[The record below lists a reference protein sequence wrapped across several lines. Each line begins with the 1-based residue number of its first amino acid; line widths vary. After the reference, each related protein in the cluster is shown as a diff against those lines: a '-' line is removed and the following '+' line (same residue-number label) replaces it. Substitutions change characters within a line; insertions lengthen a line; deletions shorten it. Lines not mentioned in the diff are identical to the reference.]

1 MADNE
6 KSYASPMV
14 DILNLA
20 LPYFGLIFIG
30 FACGKAKGLPEQ
42 GLAWM
47 NFFLLYVSL
56 PALLFGIMSKTP
68 FAELNNPPFLI
79 ATTIGTMSAFVLALL
94 AGRIIGRLSLR
105 EATLAGLSG
114 AYGNIG
120 YMGPGLALAVL
131 GSKAAAPTAL
141 IFCCDS
147 IFLFTVVPLLIA
159 LTDSKHQSLLHTLGV
174 VARQIAFNPLIM
186 SACAGALAAA
196 LHIHPPAAIDNT
208 LLFLQNAAA
217 PMALFV
223 LGVTV
228 ALRPLGSVPWEVP
241 AVIAV
246 KLLIHPLVVFGLML
260 LLGPFAPPWAATAVL
275 MASLPPALNVFVIA
289 RQNDSWIEPAS
300 VAVLIGTFASVIT
313 LTSVMWFIQTG
324 RLVLP

>member
-1 MADNE
+1 
-6 KSYASPMV
+6 MV

-30 FACGKAKGLPEQ
+30 FACGKAQGLPEQ

-79 ATTIGTMSAFVLALL
+79 ATTLGTASVFVLALVV
-94 AGRIIGRLSLR
+94 GRVVGRLSFR
-105 EATLAGLSG
+105 EATLAGLAGSF
-114 AYGNIG
+114 GNIG

-131 GSKAAAPTAL
+131 GAKAAAPTAL
-141 IFCCDS
+141 IFCCDA
-147 IFLFTVVPLLIA
+147 IFLFTIVPLLIA
-159 LTDSKHQSLLHTLGV
+159 LTDGKPRHWLHTIGLAV
-174 VARQIAFNPLIM
+174 QQIVFNPLIM

-196 LHIHPPAAIDNT
+196 LHFHPPVAFDNT

-217 PMALFV
+217 PTALFV

-228 ALRPLGSVPWEVP
+228 ALRPFGRVPWEVP

-246 KLLIHPLVVFGLML
+246 KLLIHPLIVCGLML
-260 LLGPFAPPWAATAVL
+260 LMGPFPQPWAATAIL

-289 RQNDSWIEPAS
+289 RQHDTWVEPAS

-313 LTSVMWFIQTG
+313 LTGVMWFIQTG
-324 RLVLP
+324 RLVFP

>member
-1 MADNE
+1 
-6 KSYASPMV
+6 MV
-14 DILNLA
+14 DILNPA

-56 PALLFGIMSKTP
+56 PALLFGITSKTP
-68 FAELNNPPFLI
+68 FEELNNPPFLI
-79 ATTIGTMSAFVLALL
+79 ATTLGTASAFALALM
-94 AGRIIGRLSLR
+94 AGRLVGRLSFR
-105 EATLAGLSG
+105 ESTLAGLSG
-114 AYGNIG
+114 GYGNIG

-147 IFLFTVVPLLIA
+147 IFLFSIVPLLIA
-159 LTDSKHQSLLHTLGV
+159 LSDGESRHWLHTIGLV
-174 VARQIAFNPLIM
+174 VRQIVLNPLIM

-196 LHIHPPAAIDNT
+196 LHIHPPVAIDNT
-208 LLFLQNAAA
+208 LRFLENAAA

-228 ALRPLGSVPWEVP
+228 ALRPFGRVPWEVP
-241 AVIAV
+241 AVIAI
-246 KLLIHPLVVFGLML
+246 KLLVHPLMVFGLML
-260 LLGPFAPPWAATAVL
+260 LLGPFPQPWAATAIL

-289 RQNDSWIEPAS
+289 RQNDTWVEPAS

-313 LTSVMWFIQTG
+313 LTIVMWLMQTG
-324 RLVLP
+324 RLVFP

>member
-1 MADNE
+1 
-6 KSYASPMV
+6 MV

-68 FAELNNPPFLI
+68 FEELNNPPFLI
-79 ATTIGTMSAFVLALL
+79 ATTLGTASAFALALM
-94 AGRIIGRLSLR
+94 AGRSVGRLSFR
-105 EATLAGLSG
+105 ESTLAGLCG
-114 AYGNIG
+114 GYGNIG

-147 IFLFTVVPLLIA
+147 IFLFSIVPLLIA
-159 LTDSKHQSLLHTLGV
+159 LSDGESRHWLHTIGLV
-174 VARQIAFNPLIM
+174 VRQIVLNPLIM

-196 LHIHPPAAIDNT
+196 LHIHPPVAIDNT
-208 LLFLQNAAA
+208 LRFLENAAA

-228 ALRPLGSVPWEVP
+228 ALRPFGRVPWEVP
-241 AVIAV
+241 AVIAI
-246 KLLIHPLVVFGLML
+246 KLLVHPLVVFGLML
-260 LLGPFAPPWAATAVL
+260 LLGPFPQPWAATAVL
-275 MASLPPALNVFVIA
+275 MASLPQALNVFVIA
-289 RQNDSWIEPAS
+289 RQNDTWIEPAS

-313 LTSVMWFIQTG
+313 LTSVMWLLQTG
-324 RLVLP
+324 RLVFP

>member
-1 MADNE
+1 MLA
-6 KSYASPMV
+6 
-14 DILNLA
+14 ILNLA
-20 LPYFGLIFIG
+20 LPYFGLIFVG
-30 FACGKAKGLPEQ
+30 FACGKAKKLPEQ

-47 NFFLLYVSL
+47 SFFLLYVSL
-56 PALLFGIMSKTP
+56 PALLFGITSKTP
-68 FAELNNPPFLI
+68 FQDLNNPPFLI
-79 ATTIGTMSAFVLALL
+79 ATTVGTSSAFAMAMC
-94 AGRIIGRLSLR
+94 AGRLVGRLSSR

-131 GSKAAAPTAL
+131 GAKASAPTAL

-147 IFLFTVVPLLIA
+147 IFLFSIVPLLIA
-159 LTDSKHQSLLHTLGV
+159 LTDGADRHWLHTLGV
-174 VARQIAFNPLIM
+174 LIRQIVLNPLIM

-196 LHIHPPAAIDNT
+196 LHLHLPTAIDNT

-217 PMALFV
+217 PTALFA

-228 ALRPLGSVPWEVP
+228 ALRPFSRAPWEVP
-241 AVIAV
+241 AVVAV
-246 KLLIHPLVVFGLML
+246 KLLIHPLIVFGLML
-260 LLGPFAPPWAATAVL
+260 LLGPFPQPWAATAVL

-300 VAVLIGTFASVIT
+300 VAALIGTFASVIT
-313 LTSVMWFIQTG
+313 LTSAMWLIQTG
-324 RLVLP
+324 RLAFP

>member
-1 MADNE
+1 
-6 KSYASPMV
+6 MV

-30 FACGKAKGLPEQ
+30 FACGKTRGLPES

-56 PALLFGIMSKTP
+56 PALLFRIMSDTP
-68 FAELNNPPFLI
+68 FSELNNPPFLI
-79 ATTIGTMSAFVLALL
+79 ATTLATVSAFVLAMV
-94 AGRIIGRLSLR
+94 AGRIIGELSLR
-105 EATLAGLSG
+105 KATMAGLAG

-131 GSKAAAPTAL
+131 GAKAAAPTAL

-147 IFLFTVVPLLIA
+147 IFLFTIVPLLMA
-159 LTDSKHQSLLHTLGV
+159 LTDREHPSFLHAIGLAV
-174 VARQIAFNPLIM
+174 RQIALNPLIM
-186 SACAGALAAA
+186 SAVLGALVAAFHIPLPTA
-196 LHIHPPAAIDNT
+196 LDRT

-217 PMALFV
+217 PTALFV

-228 ALRPLGSVPWEVP
+228 ALRPFDRVPWEVP
-241 AVIAV
+241 GVIV
-246 KLLIHPLVVFGLML
+246 IKLLIHPLLVFGLML
-260 LLGPFAPPWAATAVL
+260 LFGPFAQPWAATAVL

-289 RQNDSWIEPAS
+289 RQNNTWIEPAS
-300 VAVLIGTFASVIT
+300 VAVLIGTFASVVT
-313 LTSVMWFIQTG
+313 LTSVMWFIQSG
-324 RLVLP
+324 RLVFP

>member
-1 MADNE
+1 
-6 KSYASPMV
+6 MV

-20 LPYFGLIFIG
+20 LPYFSLIFIG
-30 FACGKAKGLPEQ
+30 FACGKAKALPES

-56 PALLFGIMSKTP
+56 PALLFGITSKTP
-68 FAELNNPPFLI
+68 LEELNNPPFLV
-79 ATTIGTMSAFVLALL
+79 ATTLGTMSAFIFALS
-94 AGRIIGRLSLR
+94 ASRITGRLSLR
-105 EATLAGLSG
+105 EATLAGLAG
-114 AYGNIG
+114 GYGNIG

-147 IFLFTVVPLLIA
+147 IFLFSIVPLLIA
-159 LTDSKHQSLLHTLGV
+159 FTGERRSLVHT
-174 VARQIAFNPLIM
+174 VALVIRQIVLNPLIM
-186 SACAGALAAA
+186 SACAGAFAAA
-196 LHIHPPAAIDNT
+196 LHIHPPVAIDNT
-208 LLFLQNAAA
+208 LLYLQNAAA
-217 PMALFV
+217 PTALFV

-228 ALRPLGSVPWEVP
+228 ALRPFDRVPWEVP
-241 AVIAV
+241 GVIAV

-260 LLGPFAPPWAATAVL
+260 LLGPFAQPWAATAVL

-289 RQNDSWIEPAS
+289 RQNDTWIEPAS

>member
-1 MADNE
+1 
-6 KSYASPMV
+6 MV

-30 FACGKAKGLPEQ
+30 FACGKAKGLPES

-68 FAELNNPPFLI
+68 FEELNNPPFLV
-79 ATTIGTMSAFVLALL
+79 ATTLGTASAFVLALF
-94 AGRIIGRLSLR
+94 AGRLIGRLSFR

-114 AYGNIG
+114 GYGNIG
-120 YMGPGLALAVL
+120 YMGPGLAVAVL
-131 GSKAAAPTAL
+131 GAKAAAPTAL

-147 IFLFTVVPLLIA
+147 IFLFSIVPLLIA
-159 LTDSKHQSLLHTLGV
+159 VTDGKHRPLLHTLGLV
-174 VARQIAFNPLIM
+174 VRQIAFNPLIM
-186 SACAGALAAA
+186 SACAGALAAG
-196 LHIHPPAAIDNT
+196 LHIHPPVAIDNM

-217 PMALFV
+217 PVALFA

-228 ALRPLGSVPWEVP
+228 ALRPFGRVPWEVP
-241 AVIAV
+241 GVIAV
-246 KLLIHPLVVFGLML
+246 KLLIHPLIVIGLML
-260 LLGPFAPPWAATAVL
+260 LLGPFAQPWAATAVL

-289 RQNDSWIEPAS
+289 RQNETWIEPAS
-300 VAVLIGTFASVIT
+300 VAVLIGTFASVVT
-313 LTSVMWFIQTG
+313 LTSMMWLLQTG
-324 RLVLP
+324 RLAFP

>member
-1 MADNE
+1 MA
-6 KSYASPMV
+6 

-20 LPYFGLIFIG
+20 LPYFGMIFIG
-30 FACGKAKGLPEQ
+30 FACGKAKGLPES

-79 ATTIGTMSAFVLALL
+79 ATTLATMSAFVLAMVL
-94 AGRIIGRLSLR
+94 GRVVGELSLR
-105 EATLAGLSG
+105 KATIAGLSG

-131 GSKAAAPTAL
+131 GTKAAAPTAL

-147 IFLFTVVPLLIA
+147 IFLFSIVPLLIE
-159 LTDSKHQSLLHTLGV
+159 LTNRDHPSLWHAFGV
-174 VARQIAFNPLIM
+174 VARQIVLNPLIM

-196 LHIHPPAAIDNT
+196 LHIHLPVAIDNT

-228 ALRPLGSVPWEVP
+228 ALRPFDRMPWEVP
-241 AVIAV
+241 GVIAI
-246 KLLIHPLVVFGLML
+246 KLLIHPLIVFGLML
-260 LLGPFAPPWAATAVL
+260 LFGPFAQPWAATAVL

-289 RQNDSWIEPAS
+289 RQNETWVEPAS
-300 VAVLIGTFASVIT
+300 VAVLIGTFASVVT
-313 LTSVMWFIQTG
+313 LTSVMWFIQSG
-324 RLVLP
+324 RLVFP

>member
-1 MADNE
+1 
-6 KSYASPMV
+6 MV

-30 FACGKAKGLPEQ
+30 FACGKVKGLPEQ

-79 ATTIGTMSAFVLALL
+79 ASTLGTITAFALALL
-94 AGRIIGRLSLR
+94 AGRLLGKLPLR

-131 GSKAAAPTAL
+131 GTKAAAPTAL

-147 IFLFTVVPLLIA
+147 IFLFTIVPLLIA
-159 LTDSKHQSLLHTLGV
+159 LTDSKHPSLLHTFGV
-174 VARQIAFNPLIM
+174 VVKQIVLNPLIM

-196 LHIHPPAAIDNT
+196 LHIHPPVAIDNT

-217 PMALFV
+217 PTALFV

-228 ALRPLGSVPWEVP
+228 ALRPFGRVPWEVP
-241 AVIAV
+241 GVIAI
-246 KLLIHPLVVFGLML
+246 KLLIHPLAVFGSML
-260 LLGPFAPPWAATAVL
+260 LLGPFAQPWAATAVL

-300 VAVLIGTFASVIT
+300 VAVLIGTFASVLT
-313 LTSVMWFIQTG
+313 LTSVMWFLQSG
-324 RLVLP
+324 RLVFP

>member
-1 MADNE
+1 
-6 KSYASPMV
+6 MV

-30 FACGKAKGLPEQ
+30 FACGKAKGLPEA

-68 FAELNNPPFLI
+68 FEELNNPPFLV
-79 ATTIGTMSAFVLALL
+79 ATTLGTASAFLLALL
-94 AGRIIGRLSLR
+94 AGRVIGRLPFR

-114 AYGNIG
+114 GYGNIG

-131 GSKAAAPTAL
+131 GAKAAAPTAL

-147 IFLFTVVPLLIA
+147 IFLFSIVPLLIA
-159 LTDSKHQSLLHTLGV
+159 VTDGKHRPLLHTLGLV
-174 VARQIAFNPLIM
+174 VRQIAFNPLIM

-196 LHIHPPAAIDNT
+196 LHIHPPVAIDNM

-217 PMALFV
+217 PVALFA

-228 ALRPLGSVPWEVP
+228 ALRPFGRVPWEVP
-241 AVIAV
+241 GVIAV
-246 KLLIHPLVVFGLML
+246 KLLIQPLVVIGLML
-260 LLGPFAPPWAATAVL
+260 LLGPFAQPWAATAVL

-289 RQNDSWIEPAS
+289 RQNETWIEPAS
-300 VAVLIGTFASVIT
+300 VAVLIGTFASMVT
-313 LTSVMWFIQTG
+313 LTSVMWLLQTG
-324 RLVLP
+324 RLAFP

>member
-1 MADNE
+1 
-6 KSYASPMV
+6 MV

-30 FACGKAKGLPEQ
+30 FACGKARGLPEQ

-47 NFFLLYVSL
+47 NFFLLYASL

-79 ATTIGTMSAFVLALL
+79 ATTTGTASAFILALL
-94 AGRIIGRLSLR
+94 AGRLIGRLSLR

-131 GSKAAAPTAL
+131 GARAAAPTAL
-141 IFCCDS
+141 VFCCDS
-147 IFLFTVVPLLIA
+147 IFLFTIVPLLIA
-159 LTDSKHQSLLHTLGV
+159 LTDRKHPSLLHALGV
-174 VARQIAFNPLIM
+174 AARQIVLNPLIM
-186 SACAGALAAA
+186 SACAGAFAAA
-196 LHIHPPAAIDNT
+196 LHLHPPVAIDNT
-208 LLFLQNAAA
+208 ILFLQNAAA
-217 PMALFV
+217 PVALFV

-228 ALRPLGSVPWEVP
+228 ALRPFGRVPWEVP
-241 AVIAV
+241 GVIAI
-246 KLLIHPLVVFGLML
+246 KLLIHPLIVFGLML
-260 LLGPFAPPWAATAVL
+260 LLGPFAQPWAATAVL

-313 LTSVMWFIQTG
+313 LTSVMWVIQTG
-324 RLVLP
+324 RLVFP

>member
-1 MADNE
+1 
-6 KSYASPMV
+6 MV

-68 FAELNNPPFLI
+68 FEELNNPPFLI
-79 ATTIGTMSAFVLALL
+79 ATTLGTTSAFFLALF
-94 AGRIIGRLSLR
+94 AGRLIGHLPLR

-147 IFLFTVVPLLIA
+147 IFLFTIVPLLIA
-159 LTDSKHQSLLHTLGV
+159 LTDSKHPSLWHTFGV
-174 VARQIAFNPLIM
+174 VLRQIVLNPLIM

-196 LHIHPPAAIDNT
+196 LHLHLPVAIDKT
-208 LLFLQNAAA
+208 VLFLQNAAA
-217 PMALFV
+217 PTALFV

-228 ALRPLGSVPWEVP
+228 ALRPFGRVPWEVP
-241 AVIAV
+241 GVIAI
-246 KLLIHPLVVFGLML
+246 KLLIHPLVVFALML
-260 LLGPFAPPWAATAVL
+260 LLGPFAQPWAATAVL
-275 MASLPPALNVFVIA
+275 MASLPPALNVFVVA

-300 VAVLIGTFASVIT
+300 VAVLIGTFASVVT
-313 LTSVMWFIQTG
+313 LTSVMWVLQTG
-324 RLVLP
+324 RLVFP

>member
-1 MADNE
+1 
-6 KSYASPMV
+6 MV

-20 LPYFGLIFIG
+20 LPYFGLIFVG
-30 FACGKAKGLPEQ
+30 FACGKAKHLPES

-56 PALLFGIMSKTP
+56 PALLFVITSKTP
-68 FAELNNPPFLI
+68 FSELNNPPFLI
-79 ATTIGTMSAFVLALL
+79 ATTLGTMISFAVALVV
-94 AGRIIGRLSLR
+94 ARSFGRLSLR

-131 GSKAAAPTAL
+131 GTKAAAPTAL

-147 IFLFTVVPLLIA
+147 IFLFTIVPLLIE
-159 LTDSKHQSLLHTLGV
+159 LSDRDHPSMLHAFGV
-174 VARQIAFNPLIM
+174 VLRQIVLNPLIM
-186 SACAGALAAA
+186 SAAAGAVVAA
-196 LHIHPPAAIDNT
+196 LHISLPVGLDRM

-217 PMALFV
+217 PTALFV

-228 ALRPLGSVPWEVP
+228 ALRPFKRVPWEVP
-241 AVIAV
+241 GVISI
-246 KLLIHPLVVFGLML
+246 KLFVHPLVAFGLML
-260 LLGPFAPPWAATAVL
+260 LFGPFAQPWAATAVL

-289 RQNDSWIEPAS
+289 RQNDAWIESAS
-300 VAVLIGTFASVIT
+300 VAVLLGTFASVIT
-313 LTSVMWFIQTG
+313 LTSVMWFIQSG
-324 RLVLP
+324 RLIFP

>member
-1 MADNE
+1 
-6 KSYASPMV
+6 MV

-68 FAELNNPPFLI
+68 FEELNNPPFLI
-79 ATTIGTMSAFVLALL
+79 ATTVGKAAAFVLALS
-94 AGRIIGRLSLR
+94 AGRLIGCLTLR

-114 AYGNIG
+114 SYGNIG

-131 GSKAAAPTAL
+131 GAKAAAPTAL

-147 IFLFTVVPLLIA
+147 IFLFSIVPLLIA
-159 LTDSKHQSLLHTLGV
+159 LSDSQPRHWLHALGLV
-174 VARQIAFNPLIM
+174 VRQIVLNPLIM
-186 SACAGALAAA
+186 SACAGAFAAA
-196 LHIHPPAAIDNT
+196 LHVHPPVAIDNT

-228 ALRPLGSVPWEVP
+228 ALRPFGRVPWEVP
-241 AVIAV
+241 GVIAI

-260 LLGPFAPPWAATAVL
+260 LLGPFPRPWTATAVL

-289 RQNDSWIEPAS
+289 RQNDTWIEPAS
-300 VAVLIGTFASVIT
+300 VAVLIGTFASVVT

-324 RLVLP
+324 RLVFP

>member
-1 MADNE
+1 
-6 KSYASPMV
+6 MV
-14 DILNLA
+14 DILNPA

-56 PALLFGIMSKTP
+56 PALLFGITSKTP
-68 FAELNNPPFLI
+68 FEELNNPPFLI
-79 ATTIGTMSAFVLALL
+79 ATTLGTASAFALALM
-94 AGRIIGRLSLR
+94 AGRLVGRLSFR
-105 EATLAGLSG
+105 ESTLAGLSG
-114 AYGNIG
+114 GYGNIG

-147 IFLFTVVPLLIA
+147 IFLFSIVPLLIA
-159 LTDSKHQSLLHTLGV
+159 LSDGESRHWLHTIGLV
-174 VARQIAFNPLIM
+174 VRQIVLNPLIM

-196 LHIHPPAAIDNT
+196 LHIHPPVAIDNT
-208 LLFLQNAAA
+208 LRFLENAAA

-228 ALRPLGSVPWEVP
+228 ALRPFGRVPWEVP
-241 AVIAV
+241 AVIAI
-246 KLLIHPLVVFGLML
+246 KLLVHPLMVFGLML
-260 LLGPFAPPWAATAVL
+260 LLGPFPQPWAATAVL

-289 RQNDSWIEPAS
+289 RQNDTWVEPAS

-313 LTSVMWFIQTG
+313 LTIVMWLMQTG
-324 RLVLP
+324 RLVFP